1 MKHFNFLIFLFA
13 PMLFSQELTPIDTAD
28 FATRKML
35 VAEYKTAFEIFN
47 DKINKEHKGRIKREL
62 RDIYEFS
69 QEEFIRT
76 IEKREFILDARF
88 TEYISTLSD
97 KLNTKLNTN
106 DVSDFKIL
114 VSRSNNPNAYC
125 MPGDIL
131 VINIGLFRFFNNEE
145 QLLSVI
151 CHELGHKQ
159 LRHPENTL
167 LSKVTL
173 NNSDALKARLR
184 NIERKKVGQNDE
196 AFALMKNI
204 LYSEGGKRRIEEQQ
218 ADSLGYL
225 LFRKMGL
232 PNSSFLEAL
241 YLLKE
246 FDSIPSIEIAQK
258 DYETLFDL
266 PEQPFKEQWL
276 EVEDFSKY
284 NYSFYKEKIS
294 ADSLKTHPELEE
306 RILKLKKDFS
316 ELNNP
321 LIPEPKIDS
330 SSTFYKLKLVANQ
343 EVITNYIEKEDY
355 GKGIYFNIARLIDEP
370 KNDYLKKLLGQNF
383 LLLYEA
389 KKQYTFNKY
398 VAYVTPEMEDKSYIR
413 YLSFLWNLNLDEM
426 KNISDYYLQ
435 N

>member
-1 MKHFNFLIFLFA
+1 
-13 PMLFSQELTPIDTAD
+13 MLFVCPAVFWLLTS
-28 FATRKML
+28 
-35 VAEYKTAFEIFN
+35 VY
-47 DKINKEHKGRIKREL
+47 
-62 RDIYEFS
+62 S
-69 QEEFIRT
+69 
-76 IEKREFILDARF
+76 
-88 TEYISTLSD
+88 
-97 KLNTKLNTN
+97 
-106 DVSDFKIL
+106 V
-114 VSRSNNPNAYC
+114 
-125 MPGDIL
+125 
-131 VINIGLFRFFNNEE
+131 FFNNEE

-204 LYSEGGKRRIEEQQ
+204 LYSEGGKRRTEEQA

-258 DYETLFDL
+258 DYETLFAL
-266 PEQPFKEQWL
+266 PEQPFKEAWL

-284 NYSFYKEKIS
+284 NYDFYKEKIS
-294 ADSLKTHPELEE
+294 ADSLKTHPELDE

-321 LIPEPKIDS
+321 LNSEPKIDT
-330 SSTFYKLKLVANQ
+330 SSTFYKLKLLANQ

-370 KNDYLKKLLGQNF
+370 NNDYLKKLLGQNF
-383 LLLYEA
+383 QLLYEA

-398 VAYVTPEMEDKSYIR
+398 VEYVTPEMEDESYIR

-435 N
+435 FKD